1 MSCQGPQHDLWL
13 FISPTV
19 GLRPVA
25 YVGSRGPRMLSF
37 GRTSFVQ
44 ILQRHQSQRAH
55 FMRLHRTVNRNKSV
69 TAAEEKPTA
78 NGGVNAKTD
87 YDHIGR
93 DF

>member
-1 MSCQGPQHDLWL
+1 
-13 FISPTV
+13 
-19 GLRPVA
+19 
-25 YVGSRGPRMLSF
+25 MLSF

-55 FMRLHRTVNRNKSV
+55 FMRLHRIVNRNKNV
-69 TAAEEKPTA
+69 TAADEKPTA
-78 NGGVNAKTD
+78 NGGVNATTD